1 MGDAGITP
9 VVILGD
15 RYYMTYKELLHV
27 DCVIHDG
34 DGGHPGANVMGHQEA
49 RWAGR
54 GYCTCHIARRVP
66 FHTVMYGLTSLA
78 DT

>member
-15 RYYMTYKELLHV
+15 RYYMTYEKLLHV

-49 RWAGR
+49 RWAGA
-54 GYCTCHIARRVP
+54 GLLYMSHSSARTFPHRYVW
-66 FHTVMYGLTSLA
+66 FDQFG
-78 DT
+78 